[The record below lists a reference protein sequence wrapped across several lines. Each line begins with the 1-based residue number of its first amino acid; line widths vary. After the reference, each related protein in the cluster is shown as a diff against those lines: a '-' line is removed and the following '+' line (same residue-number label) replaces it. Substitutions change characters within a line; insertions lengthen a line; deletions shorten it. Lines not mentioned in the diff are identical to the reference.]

1 MAFVSYQNCLFVF
14 FFSFR
19 FVLFR
24 FFFCIFSPDLREP
37 LDGIDDDNG
46 RVEDG
51 ESFEI
56 HSGRVTFE
64 IALRQEMFVRDDV
77 AD

>member
-1 MAFVSYQNCLFVF
+1 MILHLVFVF
-14 FFSFR
+14 LKGSACQWP
-19 FVLFR
+19 L
-24 FFFCIFSPDLREP
+24 FFCIFSPDLREP